1 MNRRA
6 FLRGATVLGASLVSS
21 CSRRGQPNF
30 DAIQRITQDIRIAD
44 LLHTVSDAT
53 PVRDTLFRNVS
64 VLDPDRAGL
73 LAAQAILTRGGAIV
87 WTGPGSD
94 APSAPE
100 MLSIDGAGRIASPG
114 LADMHVHTQGMG
126 EHLLRLAAGVTTVRD
141 MDGFP
146 WLLQT
151 REAIDS
157 GRLLGATTY
166 VAGTIIADHPLFGY
180 ATVVKTPEEARQI
193 VRAEA
198 QCGYSFIKVHNRLAQ
213 PLFDAVA
220 HEAKQLHI
228 DLVGH
233 VPHDITIAH
242 AVGVGGMRT
251 LEHLKGFL
259 IDQTLLPSDE
269 DYGAALGD
277 AEVWITPTLYT
288 RRQYARGAEAEGWR
302 ADPRM
307 RYAPRS
313 NIEQWIGEEPAVGSE
328 QARLGARFVETQ
340 RIVMERLVP
349 LSPRWLAGT
358 DAAGYAYNLAGYSL
372 HDEMALM
379 RAAGISNS
387 ELVRSATTQA
397 ASAMRAS
404 DFGRIVAGARAD
416 IVLLS
421 DNPLNDVEAYRRNEG
436 VMARGRWLAPD
447 TLNPAL
453 EAIAAIYAEPALA
466 EFGIQSAEDLA
477 HHVATLQAQGLAFE
491 GVALAAAGDALEVLG
506 HRDAAASLQSASR
519 AGVTGACDI
528 RTPN

>member
-1 MNRRA
+1 MNRRTFVRGAGVTGA
-6 FLRGATVLGASLVSS
+6 FLISS
-21 CSRRGQPNF
+21 CTGRRHPNF
-30 DAIQRITQDIRIAD
+30 GAIQRIAQDIRIAG
-44 LLHTVSDAT
+44 LLRTVSDAA

-64 VLDPDRAGL
+64 VLDPYRAGL
-73 LAAQAILTRGGAIV
+73 LPAQAILTRGGAIV
-87 WTGPGSD
+87 WTGPDSD
-94 APSAPE
+94 APAAPF
-100 MLSIDGAGRIASPG
+100 SIDAADRIASPG

-151 REAIDS
+151 REAVDS

-180 ATVVKTPEEARQI
+180 ATVVKTPEEARRI

-220 HEAKQLHI
+220 SEARQLHL

-269 DYGAALGD
+269 DYRAALGN

-288 RRQYARGAEAEGWR
+288 RRQYARGAEAEELR

-307 RYAPRS
+307 RFAPRS
-313 NIEQWIGEEPAVGSE
+313 NIEQWISEEPAAGSE
-328 QARLGARFVETQ
+328 QARLGARFVESQ

-349 LSPRWLAGT
+349 LSPRWLVGT
-358 DAAGYAYNLAGYSL
+358 DAAGYAHNLAGYSL

-379 RAAGISNS
+379 QEAGISNS
-387 ELVRSATTQA
+387 EIVRSATMGA
-397 ASAMRAS
+397 ASAMRSS
-404 DFGRIVAGARAD
+404 DFGGIVAGARAD

-421 DNPLNDVEAYRRNEG
+421 DNPLNDVEAYRRNDG

-447 TLNPAL
+447 TLASAL
-453 EAIAAIYAEPALA
+453 EEIAEIYAEPKLT
-466 EFGIQSAEDLA
+466 EFSRQEADDLA
-477 HHVATLQAQGLAFE
+477 HHVTTHQAQGLAFE
-491 GVALAAAGDALEVLG
+491 SAALAAASDILETLGHGDA
-506 HRDAAASLQSASR
+506 ASSLQTASI
-519 AGVTGACDI
+519 AGASGVCDI
-528 RTPN
+528 PTPN